1 MKDLNKYPPGWDLNR
16 VRRLIQHYESQTDEE
31 AIAEDEA
38 AFEDPAK
45 TVMDIPTELVPSVR
59 ALLVRQADS

>member
-1 MKDLNKYPPGWDLNR
+1 MKDPNKYPPGWDSER

-38 AFEDPAK
+38 AFDDPTK
-45 TVMDIPTELVPSVR
+45 TVMDIPTELVASVR
-59 ALLVRQADS
+59 ALLAEHAK

>member
-1 MKDLNKYPPGWDLNR
+1 MKDSNKYPPGWDSER
-16 VRRLIQHYESQTDEE
+16 VRRLIQHCESQTDEE

-38 AFEDPAK
+38 AFDDPTK

-59 ALLVRQADS
+59 ALLAEHAD

>member
-1 MKDLNKYPPGWDLNR
+1 MKDSNRYPPGWDLER

-38 AFEDPAK
+38 AFGDPTM
-45 TVMDIPTELVPSVR
+45 TVMDIPTDLVPSVR
-59 ALLVRQADS
+59 TLLAEQAK

>member
-1 MKDLNKYPPGWDLNR
+1 MKDPNRYPPGWDLER
-16 VRRLIQHYESQTDEE
+16 VRRIIQHYESQTDEE

-59 ALLVRQADS
+59 ALLAEQAD

>member
-1 MKDLNKYPPGWDLNR
+1 MKDPNQYPPGWNLER

-38 AFEDPAK
+38 AFEDRST
-45 TVMDIPTELVPSVR
+45 TVMDIPVELVPAVR
-59 ALLVRQADS
+59 ALLAEYTD